1 MAEGSPDR
9 PPQDPSHAMQL
20 LRDLAVFNARTVREP
35 GPLPPGGLPPVHKRK
50 PDLPRAAAQTPML
63 TTIGTQEDDAMYWSK
78 IAASTALAAVAALSA
93 CGVEGA
99 PDDSTQ
105 PPAAEVAPMSAPPE
119 APAAAQVETL
129 PQPAPAVA
137 VQGPTI
143 SALQLRRR
151 ILDLIDSIQGPEDMS
166 RAHLEKMMGVRLV
179 PSQES
184 TNYWRH
190 QGMTDAGWGYGFG
203 IQEERGEDLP
213 HFNIGFFSNDGQ
225 GNAFASVCSYDLL
238 ELADDIV
245 ARDYKRLP
253 RWVQPR
259 AHLVFDRD
267 RPDLSFGVGVRMF
280 KYVQQSGPVPEQY
293 RYCVEEIYIN
303 AGVPFRD

>member
-1 MAEGSPDR
+1 MTEGPPNN
-9 PPQDPSHAMQL
+9 PPQDLPHALQL
-20 LRDLAVFNARTVREP
+20 LRDLAVINARTVREL
-35 GPLPPGGLPPVHKRK
+35 GPLPPGGLPQVHKRK
-50 PDLPRAAAQTPML
+50 PDLPRPAAQTPML
-63 TTIGTQEDDAMYWSK
+63 TTIGTEEDDAMYWSK

-99 PDDSTQ
+99 PDDAIQ
-105 PPAAEVAPMSAPPE
+105 PAAAEVAPMSAPPE
-119 APAAAQVETL
+119 APAAAQLETL
-129 PQPAPAVA
+129 PQPAPAVG

-184 TNYWRH
+184 TDYWRH
-190 QGMTDAGWGYGFG
+190 QGMTDAGWGYAFG

-213 HFNIGFFSNDGQ
+213 HFTIGFSSNDGQ

-238 ELADDIV
+238 ELADEIV
-245 ARDYKRLP
+245 ARDYIRKP
-253 RWVQPR
+253 RWAQPR
-259 AHLVFDRD
+259 AHLLFNRFSPDR
-267 RPDLSFGVGVRMF
+267 SFGVTVQMF
-280 KYVQQSGPVPEQY
+280 KYVQQTGPDPEQY
-293 RYCVEEIYIN
+293 RYCVETIYIT

>member
-1 MAEGSPDR
+1 MTEGPPNT
-9 PPQDPSHAMQL
+9 PPQDLSHALQL
-20 LRDLAVFNARTVREP
+20 LRDLAVINARTVREL

-63 TTIGTQEDDAMYWSK
+63 ITIGTQEDDAMYWSK

-99 PDDSTQ
+99 ADDPGQ
-105 PPAAEVAPMSAPPE
+105 PAVADVAPVLATPE
-119 APAAAQVETL
+119 APAAQAEAP
-129 PQPAPAVA
+129 PQTAPPVV

-179 PSQES
+179 LSQDS
-184 TNYWRH
+184 TDYWRH

-238 ELADDIV
+238 ELADEIV
-245 ARDYKRLP
+245 ARDYIRKP
-253 RWVQPR
+253 RWAQPR
-259 AHLVFDRD
+259 AHLLFNRFSPDR
-267 RPDLSFGVGVRMF
+267 SFGVTVQMF
-280 KYVQQSGPVPEQY
+280 KYVQQTGPDPEQY
-293 RYCVEEIYIN
+293 RYCVEEFFIT
-303 AGVPFRD
+303 AGVPFHE

>member
-1 MAEGSPDR
+1 MTEG
-9 PPQDPSHAMQL
+9 PPKNALQDLSHALQL
-20 LRDLAVFNARTVREP
+20 LRDFTVINARTVREL
-35 GPLPPGGLPPVHKRK
+35 GPLPPGGLPPVQKRK
-50 PDLPRAAAQTPML
+50 PDLPRPAAQTPML
-63 TTIGTQEDDAMYWSK
+63 ATNGIEEDDAMYWNK
-78 IAASTALAAVAALSA
+78 IAASTALAAVVALSA
-93 CGVEGA
+93 CSVEGA
-99 PDDSTQ
+99 ADDSGQ
-105 PPAAEVAPMSAPPE
+105 PAVADVAPVLATPE
-119 APAAAQVETL
+119 APAAQTEAP
-129 PQPAPAVA
+129 PQAAPAVA

-166 RAHLEKMMGVRLV
+166 RAHLEKMMGVPLV

-190 QGMTDAGWGYGFG
+190 QGMTDAGWGYAFG
-203 IQEERGEDLP
+203 IKENRGEDLP
-213 HFNIGFFSNDGQ
+213 KITIGFFSNDAQ
-225 GNAFASVCSYDLL
+225 INEFASVCSYDLL
-238 ELADDIV
+238 ELADEIV
-245 ARDYKRLP
+245 ARDYTRFP

-280 KYVQQSGPVPEQY
+280 KYVQQTGPDPEQY
-293 RYCVEEIYIN
+293 RYCVETIYIT